1 MILTNIQRIFE
12 NAGLDNPRPTEKALQ
27 EMGLTRKRF
36 TQLLENS
43 HKSPITVAE
52 LAAIRGWIAKIRE
65 MDPEQ
70 IVGEFEPVDTLAES
84 LGLSK

>member
-12 NAGLDNPRPTEKALQ
+12 KAGLDNPRPTEKALQ
-27 EMGLTRKRF
+27 EMGITRKRF

-70 IVGEFEPVDTLAES
+70 IVGEFEPADTLAES

>member
-1 MILTNIQRIFE
+1 MILTNIQKIFE
-12 NAGLDNPRPTEKALQ
+12 NAGLDNPRPTERALQ
-27 EMGLTRKRF
+27 DMGLTRKRF

-52 LAAIRGWIAKIRE
+52 LGAIRGWIAKIRE

-70 IVGEFEPVDTLAES
+70 IVGEFEPSDSLAES